1 MTNANEPLVSQGI
14 SMIMT
19 TMAITSTI
27 LFSVLFAA
35 GTSRCAAESVGVL
48 GARIIPLIQAN
59 EGSFEYGLEAP
70 DSWHVLRISRQLM
83 RSRLAAE

>member
-35 GTSRCAAESVGVL
+35 GIPMRC
-48 GARIIPLIQAN
+48 
-59 EGSFEYGLEAP
+59 
-70 DSWHVLRISRQLM
+70 
-83 RSRLAAE
+83 